1 MRGGE
6 SAGALGA
13 RGAGVSGGMQTQHKR
28 HKHKRAAGVAALA
41 AGVLMLVAV
50 GAYYAYSANARSSL
64 DDLNFVV
71 EQPVGAADR
80 VVVVVPSVPIAES
93 QAVVA
98 VGAGASDGGA
108 QARSVSVHTAQDV
121 GGHMPPKMFQMGA
134 IDAGVGIDAGVADTG
149 RVGEADGGD
158 GLPSAQQVGA
168 VAALP
173 AASYAALYPATRIH
187 PKFWAQPL
195 WASGEPYLYA
205 AADGDGTG
213 LPAGFRA
220 VAARDGALA
229 RGEGALTTRIAIPLI
244 GVDSAISELAIV
256 DVGDSREYETPKNL
270 VGHIPQSPN
279 PGELGNA
286 WYFGHLESPIRGEGS
301 VFKRLPEIPDLLR
314 DGDDVFVELDA
325 EDGRTYL
332 YKVSRTEVMHE
343 DELRLYGADRAQL
356 TLVACVPR
364 LVYDHRIVVTAE
376 LVGVAD
382 GAGAN

>member
-1 MRGGE
+1 MN
-6 SAGALGA
+6 
-13 RGAGVSGGMQTQHKR
+13 GGMRRNKSDGRRGLTA
-28 HKHKRAAGVAALA
+28 AAGVAALA
-41 AGVLMLVAV
+41 LGALMLAAVA
-50 GAYYAYSANARSSL
+50 AYYAYSANARASL
-64 DDLNFVV
+64 DDLNFAV
-71 EQPVGAADR
+71 EQPVRVTDR
-80 VVVVVPSVPIAES
+80 VAPVVPPVSAAAARGESS
-93 QAVVA
+93 QAVGV
-98 VGAGASDGGA
+98 VSNGASDGGA
-108 QARSVSVHTAQDV
+108 QARSASVHRAQDV
-121 GGHMPPKMFQMGA
+121 AGQMPPKTFQAGA
-134 IDAGVGIDAGVADTG
+134 GDVGASDAGAGDSGASDTGSVHNPNGGVALPNPQQGATS
-149 RVGEADGGD
+149 GG
-158 GLPSAQQVGA
+158 
-168 VAALP
+168 ALP
-173 AASYAALYPATRIH
+173 PLPPASFAALYPATRIH

-195 WASGEPYLYA
+195 WASPEPYLYA
-205 AADGDGTG
+205 AADPGTG
-213 LPAGFRA
+213 LPPGFRA
-220 VAARDGALA
+220 ASARGDALA

-244 GVDSAISELAIV
+244 GVDSAISELAIL
-256 DVGDSREYETPKNL
+256 DVGNSREYETPKNL

-332 YKVSRTEVMHE
+332 YKVSRTEVMHQ
-343 DELRLYGADRAQL
+343 DELRLYDADSAQL